1 MPKNKQR
8 TLVEDLVKEENKEE
22 NKELD
27 KTLSLGALELD
38 EGILSNS
45 QQQIERTFGYSEK
58 KTSSEL
64 SNKII
69 KGKYKILDLL
79 GEGGGSKVYLTERL
93 LIQDKTALKILF
105 SELAN
110 DPIKV
115 KRFHLEAVTTASIKH
130 PNVIAIYDFDYTEQ
144 NIPFIVMELLQ
155 GQTLLTR
162 IKQKKQLN
170 LSECVAIITPI
181 CAALNVAHSR
191 GIVHRD
197 LKPGNIVLHKMDDG
211 SEVVKVIDFGIAK
224 SLLNGNRINTGP
236 GIVFGT
242 PSYMSPEHCLG
253 EKVIDGRSDVYS
265 LGVLLFE
272 MLTGKLPFYSGSPTS
287 IMFRHIRETPPS
299 PKAICPDID
308 PKIEELILRSLAKEP
323 NRRFPSTLDLAAEL
337 NKILLEK
344 NLTQ

>member
-1 MPKNKQR
+1 MPKNKQK
-8 TLVEDLVKEENKEE
+8 TLIEHSIKDENKQQ
-22 NKELD
+22 D
-27 KTLSLGALELD
+27 TTLSLGTLELD
-38 EGILSNS
+38 GDIVNNS
-45 QQQIERTFGYSEK
+45 QHQIERTFGYSEK

-110 DPIKV
+110 DPTKV

-144 NIPFIVMELLQ
+144 NVPFIVMELLQ

-170 LSECVAIITPI
+170 FSECVAIITPI

-224 SLLNGNRINTGP
+224 SLLNDNRVTTGP

-272 MLTGKLPFYSGSPTS
+272 MLTGQLPFHSGSPTS
-287 IMFRHIRETPPS
+287 IMFRHIREAPPS

-308 PKIEELILRSLAKEP
+308 PQIEKLILRSLAKEP